1 MSFHCRRRLALY
13 GVAVLVVLCPPRP
26 EARLAPVEGQQA
38 RPASER
44 PPGLVVDFTVV
55 QEDGTLAAGLQA
67 SEVEVRLDGRLR
79 TIRAIHHV
87 ATAPAP
93 AAASGAPRVPPPYG
107 TNQDVEAGR
116 SFVLLLDEESLV
128 AGRESQLRGAV
139 DGLLA
144 EFGPAD
150 RAMVLALPYGGV
162 RQPFTSDRTRIGL
175 AVAGVAGQG
184 TRGESGSDMACRTRR
199 FLESLQGFLTG
210 QAGRQTPLT
219 VVLFTAGLAAPRRDA
234 PMAMA
239 PGMCELTVN
248 HFQLISAAA
257 GAARS
262 NFYLLQPSDIGFNAG
277 GWRESIA
284 GSDFLGS
291 DNPLEGI
298 EHLAGTTGA
307 VRLALDA
314 TGTGSLLRVARESSA
329 YFVAELEPEP
339 REIFGRSRKLDVRV
353 SRPDVIVHARPEITF
368 AEAERSEATPRLT
381 VSDLLVSPAPETD
394 LPLRVAGFTVREPGG
409 QLRIGVLIE
418 PAEPGV
424 ALASAAAVL
433 FDAVEIAARWFAPDA
448 TARPLLGAMTAAPG
462 RYRLRVAAIDESG
475 RAGLA
480 EEDVDVGLVPVGP
493 LSLGSLMLGV
503 SRGGGVMPLLEFGA
517 EPIAI
522 ASFDIY
528 GGEAGFA
535 LSATLEVA
543 REPDGAA
550 LVTLPLALARAD
562 ESRVVATGSVPLGAL
577 PPGDYVVRGVIQ
589 LEDGT
594 TGRVSR
600 TLRKVGR

>member
-1 MSFHCRRRLALY
+1 M
-13 GVAVLVVLCPPRP
+13 
-26 EARLAPVEGQQA
+26 
-38 RPASER
+38 
-44 PPGLVVDFTVV
+44 
-55 QEDGTLAAGLQA
+55 
-67 SEVEVRLDGRLR
+67 
-79 TIRAIHHV
+79 
-87 ATAPAP
+87 
-93 AAASGAPRVPPPYG
+93 
-107 TNQDVEAGR
+107 
-116 SFVLLLDEESLV
+116 
-128 AGRESQLRGAV
+128 

-144 EFGPAD
+144 EFVPAD
-150 RAMVLALPYGGV
+150 RAMVLALPFGGV
-162 RQPFTSDRTRIGL
+162 KQPFTSDQARIRL
-175 AVAGVAGQG
+175 AMAGVAGQG
-184 TRGESGSDMACRTRR
+184 TSSESGSDMACRTRR
-199 FLESLQGFLTG
+199 FLESLQSFLTG
-210 QAGRQTPLT
+210 QAGRSTPLT

-239 PGMCELTVN
+239 PGMCELLVN

-257 GAARS
+257 GTARA
-262 NFYLLQPSDIGFNAG
+262 NFYLLQPSDIGLSAG

-284 GSDFLGS
+284 GTDFLGS

-329 YFVAELEPEP
+329 YVVAELEPEP
-339 REIFGRSRKLDVRV
+339 REIVGRNRKLEVRV
-353 SRPDVIVHARPEITF
+353 GRPGVIVRARPEITF
-368 AEAERSEATPRLT
+368 AEPKREGATPRLAVT
-381 VSDLLVSPAPETD
+381 DLLLSPVTAPD

-409 QLRIGVLIE
+409 QLRVGVVIE
-418 PAEPGV
+418 PAEAGV
-424 ALASAAAVL
+424 TLTSAGAVL
-433 FDAVEIAARWFAPDA
+433 LDAVEITARWFAPDA
-448 TARPLLGAMTAAPG
+448 TERPLLGAMVAAPG
-462 RYRLRVAAIDESG
+462 RYRLRVAAIDQSG
-475 RAGLA
+475 RAGVA
-480 EEDVDVGLVPVGP
+480 EEDVEARLVTVGP

-503 SRGGGVMPLLEFGA
+503 SRGAGVMPLLEFGA

-528 GGEAGFA
+528 GGEAGIA
-535 LSATLEVA
+535 LAATLEVA

-562 ESRVVATGSVPLGAL
+562 DNRVVATGSVPLGAL

-600 TLRKVGR
+600 TLRKAR